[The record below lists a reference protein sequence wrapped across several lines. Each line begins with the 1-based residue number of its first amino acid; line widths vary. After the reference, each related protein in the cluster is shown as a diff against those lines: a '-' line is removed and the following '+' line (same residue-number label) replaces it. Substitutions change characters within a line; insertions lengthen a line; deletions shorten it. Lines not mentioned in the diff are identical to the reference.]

1 MRLFSHTEARNES
14 FTILRLPDSVA
25 ASDEDEEG

>member
-1 MRLFSHTEARNES
+1 MAQNLRENES
-14 FTILRLPDSVA
+14 FTIVRAPDSVA